1 MTFYR
6 FILPAGGVLDLDFR
20 TGEQAAAHADYLRAR
35 FFKL

>member
-20 TGEQAAAHADYLRAR
+20 TDAQAAAHADTFGAR
-35 FFKL
+35 FYRL